1 MAAENS
7 TTQNNSDSNLY
18 DVFDDD
24 MDEDIFSQQNKS
36 QNVEVERSEIEEYF
50 IKESLAHWTV
60 CIQNYNISFF
70 D

>member
-24 MDEDIFSQQNKS
+24 MDEDIFS
-36 QNVEVERSEIEEYF
+36 
-50 IKESLAHWTV
+50 
-60 CIQNYNISFF
+60 
-70 D
+70 